1 MWVSRRRARAPNAY
15 EKKLSWRA
23 DNLHAR
29 LSSYMSAG
37 PWAIVAVVP
46 IATVAIVSCSLL
58 LGGGGGGASDGE
70 RQPLLH
76 RDAPLN
82 SSSSS
87 GRAGAVVAAS
97 GSRWAVLL
105 LSALSAFAQGAM
117 WNFYSPIS
125 TQLTQVYGWTD
136 DDFAW
141 LLNASNIVFVV
152 VCPVWPWL
160 IERTG
165 LRACMLAAYALL
177 LASGVVRCIDAG
189 CSSSDSSSSGSAG
202 SAWHAC
208 PQYQTQFLSMILNG
222 IAAPFCSLMPPA
234 VSAAWFPVEERATAT
249 AVMVTFVYFGISAG
263 FIAGPLAIRS
273 GSDSEIVSRLHS
285 LFIAEAAIVAVL
297 LGLVAC
303 CFPKRPPQP
312 PSRSSL
318 EQRYAFFEGM
328 CALGKSRRF
337 WLLLIAMTIPDGTY
351 AAFGSVLNL
360 NMAQF
365 GLSGDEAAWLG
376 CIATLAGGVVGISVG
391 ALADRFAGRMKLFIL
406 ACYAGAALCFLWF
419 ALLCAGVIPRT
430 SWQLYASYIVGGM
443 LLNGAIPLFFELTV
457 ECTFPIA
464 EGASA
469 GMIMLIDNLIQVA
482 FLIVPMDKVGK
493 AWMNWSVVVVVVAAA
508 GLLVPMKERYDRW
521 NMDQAA

>member
-1 MWVSRRRARAPNAY
+1 MWPSV
-15 EKKLSWRA
+15 
-23 DNLHAR
+23 
-29 LSSYMSAG
+29 
-37 PWAIVAVVP
+37 WAIVAVVP
-46 IATVAIVSCSLL
+46 VATVAVVSCSQL
-58 LGGGGGGASDGE
+58 LGGACTLDDGE
-70 RQPLLH
+70 KQQPLLH
-76 RDAPLN
+76 RDSPSLN
-82 SSSSS
+82 ASR
-87 GRAGAVVAAS
+87 RAGAIVAAS
-97 GSRWAVLL
+97 SNRWAVLL

-152 VCPVWPWL
+152 VCPIWPWL
-160 IERTG
+160 IDRAG

-177 LASGVVRCIDAG
+177 FASGVVRCIDTG
-189 CSSSDSSSSGSAG
+189 CSSSDSDSGSGSSSAG
-202 SAWHAC
+202 NSWHAC

-249 AVMVTFVYFGISAG
+249 AVMVTFVYFGISVG
-263 FIAGPLAIRS
+263 FIAGPLAVGT
-273 GSDSEIVSRLHS
+273 GSDREIVTRLHS
-285 LFIAEAAIVAVL
+285 LFVAEAAIVAAL
-297 LGLVAC
+297 LGFVAC
-303 CFPKRPPQP
+303 CFPKQPAQP

-337 WLLLIAMTIPDGTY
+337 WLLLVAMTIPDGTY
-351 AAFGSVLNL
+351 AAFGSILNL
-360 NMAQF
+360 NMEQF
-365 GLSGDEAAWLG
+365 GLSSDAAAWLG
-376 CIATLAGGVVGISVG
+376 CIATLAGGVVGIAVG

-406 ACYAGAALCFLWF
+406 VCYAGAALCFLWF
-419 ALLCAGVIPRT
+419 ALLCAGVVPRT

-493 AWMNWSVVVVVVAAA
+493 AWMNWSVVIVVVAAA
-508 GLLVPMKERYDRW
+508 GLLLPMKERYGRL
-521 NMDQAA
+521 NMDQGTTSV